1 MFRQALLRL
10 LPLTIIIVFS
20 GICALAP
27 LYLTLGIM
35 TRQMTEKA
43 N

>member
-1 MFRQALLRL
+1 MRSALARALV
-10 LPLTIIIVFS
+10 PVTIITFC
-20 GICALAP
+20 GLCALAP

-35 TRQMTEKA
+35 TKQIHEKV

>member
-1 MFRQALLRL
+1 MREAFARAIV
-10 LPLTIIIVFS
+10 PVTIIAFCAL
-20 GICALAP
+20 CALAP

-35 TRQMTEKA
+35 TKQIHEKI